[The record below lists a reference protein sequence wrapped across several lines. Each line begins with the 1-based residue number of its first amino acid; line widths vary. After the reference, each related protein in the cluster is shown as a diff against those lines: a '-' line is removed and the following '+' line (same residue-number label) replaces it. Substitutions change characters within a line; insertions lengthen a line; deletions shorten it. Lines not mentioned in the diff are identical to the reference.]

1 MYTITLSDGSTI
13 ELSRGELLA
22 LADSPNAD
30 PAIIAAARQVKG
42 EDDEPPERGV
52 IGTVDAGP
60 YGTLIV
66 EKDPYGGYYFNG
78 QPADLSLPSVRDNIQ
93 RAIRNGPEGAS
104 GGGGGLTAYQQ
115 QQIAANER
123 AFTEDVRQ
131 FDASLGQ
138 RQTEQDQNLAQ
149 RQEEAAQ
156 TLQQFREGQ
165 AQDAQQFYTQIQQAT
180 QLANQDALLTI
191 EGLNAQIGQQNEQLR
206 FAALQEEVRTAEGNR
221 TALLNAQALRA
232 DIQSRI
238 TSAQNERA
246 RIETQVDQ
254 VNQAAKIAVDQFN
267 AQQQFDAAELNERL
281 RLENLS
287 LQADTAASIGE
298 QARNP
303 ADVGVVAARLRA
315 GDSIGAQ
322 IARGESA
329 ITERSTE
336 QLGELL
342 GVQRELQKGPAVF
355 NPTSLTFDPI
365 ASPDLPAIDT
375 TIPSLADLFQGVSFD
390 PSGIGDPT
398 APIDA
403 SRFLLD
409 APAAPTAPASL
420 PAGGGAAASAPT
432 GGTSFAPTP
441 ASQPTA
447 ADTQRV
453 ADLKAGGVLPGGAT
467 VAKVDPT
474 VSDDAIREFYA
485 RLGLAQGG
493 QVDGVAV
500 VGDPKRGKPNEP
512 NPELVVGDAQVI
524 PMDRIGELM
533 QALGMGGIRKL
544 ADGGTLGSRFLGT
557 QEADLYGD
565 GLQRATLDG
574 SRFLGTQEQNLSS
587 GDGQRTALGDSRFL
601 GTQEQNLSGGGSER
615 TQIVPAQPA
624 QSAPTTTG
632 SNFLGGPS
640 PLAQQ
645 TGATPLTFE
654 EVMAF
659 LEQSQRDTLSRAGI
673 TNIGQLTPIG
683 NSAPGT
689 SNFLRTLAGSAS
701 SALGFGPLELFMEQ
715 LNRLTPRGVGQG
727 VARRTA

>member
-1 MYTITLSDGSTI
+1 M
-13 ELSRGELLA
+13 
-22 LADSPNAD
+22 AD
-30 PAIIAAARQVKG
+30 PF
-42 EDDEPPERGV
+42 DDDDAPEAPKPFGVDPVTGAPLYIGLDGQIYWVQPTPAGGGTGGTAGSVPVVAPPDV
-52 IGTVDAGP
+52 V
-60 YGTLIV
+60 
-66 EKDPYGGYYFNG
+66 
-78 QPADLSLPSVRDNIQ
+78 Q
-93 RAIRNGPEGAS
+93 RAFGDQPKAGAS
-104 GGGGGLTAYQQ
+104 GSYTAITDVAGNVVFFNPTTGQTVNSGINVGDGTQITPYQQTQIDAQQ
-115 QQIAANER
+115 QQ
-123 AFTEDVRQ
+123 
-131 FDASLGQ
+131 L
-138 RQTEQDQNLAQ
+138 DQSAQ
-149 RQEEAAQ
+149 RDAQ

-365 ASPDLPAIDT
+365 ASPELPAIDT
-375 TIPSLADLFQGVSFD
+375 TIPSLADLFQEVSFD

-403 SRFLLD
+403 SQFLLD
-409 APAAPTAPASL
+409 APAAPASL

-432 GGTSFAPTP
+432 DGTSFAPTP
-441 ASQPTA
+441 QPTA

-453 ADLKAGGVLPGGAT
+453 EDLKAQNIIPGGLNPAGNPTYVDKVGGV
-467 VAKVDPT
+467 
-474 VSDDAIREFYA
+474 SEDAIREFYA
-485 RLGLAQGG
+485 RLGLAEGG
-493 QVDGVAV
+493 QVDGMAI

-544 ADGGTLGSRFLGT
+544 AHGGTLGSDFLADGDQQFLGPT
-557 QEADLYGD
+557 EPGAIFGPGTRTGAATPLAPVPNAVTGG
-565 GLQRATLDG
+565 GLTATDRYAATPG
-574 SRFLGTQEQNLSS
+574 VTPQNPLAALPTVT
-587 GDGQRTALGDSRFL
+587 DGQ
-601 GTQEQNLSGGGSER
+601 
-615 TQIVPAQPA
+615 PAPA
-624 QSAPTTTG
+624 PATG

-659 LEQSQRDTLSRAGI
+659 LEQSQRDAVSRAGI

-689 SNFLRTLAGSAS
+689 SNFLKTLAGSTSA
-701 SALGFGPLELFMEQ
+701 ALGFGPLELFLEQ
-715 LNRLTPRGVGQG
+715 LNRLTPQGVGRG